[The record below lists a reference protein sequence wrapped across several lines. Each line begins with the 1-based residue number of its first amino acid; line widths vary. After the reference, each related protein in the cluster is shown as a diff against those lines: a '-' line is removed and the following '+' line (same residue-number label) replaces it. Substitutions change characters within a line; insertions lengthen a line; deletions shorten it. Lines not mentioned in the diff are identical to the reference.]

1 MTTLKF
7 RSTRQPL
14 VIYHDHCLD
23 GFTAAFVAHEA
34 LLRLGDAPELVPD
47 SYSTGLCSKPVAEW
61 PISVEGRDI
70 YIVDFSYPP
79 AVLRELCL
87 LACHVTVID
96 HHESAIAKLK
106 NAFPDSDS
114 MPDNLSL
121 LLDMSLSGAGL
132 TWQYFNPFERQP
144 DLILYVED
152 RDLWKFHYPDTKAFC
167 VSLGSK
173 EKTLDNYRALLNP
186 REVDEAIFEGQC
198 LLKNQSQQLSS
209 LIKLVRDIIVMDYP
223 VPVIN
228 CPGFLASEM
237 GQHMMKVFKPRF
249 AVTYFDGPTHRQWSL
264 RSNDQAY
271 DVRVIAEALG
281 GGGHRNAAGFTTALG
296 YCFPPAP

>member
-14 VIYHDHCLD
+14 VIYHNHCLD
-23 GFTAAFVAHEA
+23 GFTAAFVANEA
-34 LLRLGDAPELVPD
+34 LTKIHEAPELYAD
-47 SYSTGLCSKPVAEW
+47 DYTTGLAARPISEW
-61 PISVEGRDI
+61 PIDVEDRDI

-79 AVLRELCL
+79 AVLKDLCL
-87 LACHVTVID
+87 AANEVVIID
-96 HHESAIAKLK
+96 HHESAIKKLLT
-106 NAFPDSDS
+106 AFPDLKVL
-114 MPDNLSL
+114 PDNLTL
-121 LLDMSLSGAGL
+121 ILDQEQSGAGL
-132 TWQYFNPFERQP
+132 TWQYFFPFERQP

-209 LIKLVRDIIVMDYP
+209 LIKLVRYIIVMDYP